1 MLLKSIKLE
10 NIRSFLKQEIHFTEG
25 ISLLAGDIGAG
36 KSTIFQSI
44 EFALFGLKRGELT
57 GNTLLR
63 NGKDQASIE
72 LTFTL
77 QQKEIF
83 IKRSLKR
90 TPTGINQEFG
100 YLSINSKGQEYT
112 SSELKQKI
120 FELLNYPQE
129 TLTKKSLIYRYTVYT
144 PQEEMKTIL
153 SGEAE
158 DRMETLRRVFNIDKY
173 KRIRENSKI
182 VSSKLREK
190 RKEYAGKIYDL
201 EDKRKLLKEK
211 QNNIQEL
218 NVLIEK
224 IILEVEEKKKIRE
237 EEKQNIQETE
247 EQINQLNTL
256 KKNLSLQELTLKNK
270 SLTLER
276 IKKEIEI
283 ISKEVTTLP
292 LLIEV
297 KNIKPELK
305 RYQDLITTIE
315 LHLKETRSKIQD
327 LKTKKKISEELINKI
342 SLLDT
347 CPTCFQNVN
356 ETHKHL
362 IHTREQEKIQTSDQ
376 HLKDILKEENDA
388 DFGLEKLKQELHQ
401 LQEQD
406 KQAEITKIK
415 KEEAEKKQTT
425 LNKLQEEKEKIQKEA
440 EDLQNILAHLTQ
452 EIETYKNLEINYE
465 TLKIHYEQALKKE
478 QETKI
483 HHAQLFKEKEL
494 ETKQIFILTQEVEE
508 KEKIQL
514 QLQHSTTLQ
523 NWIEETFFTTMES
536 IELQVLQRIHHNFNV
551 LFQKWFK
558 LLIEGE
564 ILTVKLDKE
573 LTPLLEQNGYDTDYS
588 SLSGGEKTAAALAY
602 RLALNQAINDV
613 VANINT
619 KNLIML
625 DEPTDGF
632 STEQVQKLREVLQ
645 ELNMKQVI
653 IVSHEQEIESFANT
667 ILRLGKK
674 DHVSTII

>member
-237 EEKQNIQETE
+237 EKKQNIQETE

-327 LKTKKKISEELINKI
+327 LITKKKISEERINKI

-602 RLALNQAINDV
+602 SLALNQAINDV

-632 STEQVQKLREVLQ
+632 STEQIEKLRDVLQ